1 MSSLK
6 LPEPITVSKQITKEL
21 DELER
26 KGGSIASFCGYANI
40 ETLFYLY
47 LIKKYKSKCV
57 SKKTGYF
64 DKSDTLLGMTI
75 SMSAKLTPIDELLMS
90 EEFTDLAKT
99 LTQCIKKGEETII
112 IPLRYCCVKLSGHSN
127 VLIYRRRTN
136 TIEHFEPH
144 GGEIDLG
151 KKMQENLEKRI
162 NFFIRIFNAELKKN
176 NIQEVSYVPA
186 TSVCPYLEGLQSLE
200 NNSILKK
207 TKGEPGGYCS
217 VWSMFFAE
225 LCLKNPDKSSEEI
238 LENIYNYLTTKES
251 AESYLKKVI
260 RGYTGY
266 LVESVNTY
274 LKIFFKPTYTV
285 TDVIGFSSKATN
297 KKYVIMMDAIKILI
311 ELESEILLDDDYNLA
326 ADLSRVKKM
335 YKNSTRDMS
344 IEQQRA
350 AREKNQA
357 LRFLYYRK
365 RILQNY
371 EEYSNYGKI
380 SEPVADSPLELMRE
394 TIKVNPFL
402 SKRQKT
408 QKAIE
413 VLEPVLT
420 KAKTQRR
427 RLSPNTIQ
435 EREAVKQ
442 SRKAINDLI
451 RKERE
456 AKKEEKLMAKLP
468 IDKNP
473 YFL

>member
-1 MSSLK
+1 MSALK
-6 LPEPITVSKQITKEL
+6 LPEPIKVSKLITNQL

-26 KGGSIASFCGYANI
+26 KGESIVSFCGYANI
-40 ETLFYLY
+40 ETIFYLH

-57 SKKTGYF
+57 SKKKGYF

-75 SMSAKLTPIDELLMS
+75 SMSAKLTKIDESLMN
-90 EEFTDLAKT
+90 EEFANLAKT

-112 IPLRYCCVKLSGHSN
+112 IPLRYCCVKMGGHSN

-151 KKMQENLEKRI
+151 KRIQANLEKKI
-162 NFFIRIFNAELKKN
+162 HLFITIFNAELKKN
-176 NIQEVSYVPA
+176 NIPEVSYVPA

-200 NNSILKK
+200 NNSLLKK
-207 TKGEPGGYCS
+207 GKSEPGGYCS

-238 LENIYNYLTTKES
+238 LENIYNYLKTKAC
-251 AESYLKKVI
+251 AENYLRKVI

-285 TDVIGFSSKATN
+285 TDVIGFSSKISN
-297 KKYVIMMDAIKILI
+297 KKYVILMDAIRILI
-311 ELESEILLDDDYNLA
+311 ELESEILLDDDYNLET
-326 ADLSRVKKM
+326 DLTRVKKM
-335 YKNSTRDMS
+335 YKNATKDMS
-344 IEQQRA
+344 IEEQRV
-350 AREKNQA
+350 AREKNEE

-371 EEYSNYGKI
+371 EEYNNYGKI

-394 TIKVNPFL
+394 TMMVNPYL
-402 SKRQKT
+402 NKRQKT
-408 QKAIE
+408 QKALAPAITKE
-413 VLEPVLT
+413 

-435 EREAVKQ
+435 DRETAKQ
-442 SRKAINDLI
+442 NKKAINDLI
-451 RKERE
+451 RKEKQS
-456 AKKEEKLMAKLP
+456 KKDEKLP

>member
-1 MSSLK
+1 MSSIK
-6 LPEPITVSKQITKEL
+6 LPEPIKVSKQITNQL

-26 KGGSIASFCGYANI
+26 KGESIVSFCGYANI

-57 SKKTGYF
+57 SKKTGYS
-64 DKSDTLLGMTI
+64 DKSDTLLGMSI
-75 SMSAKLTPIDELLMS
+75 SMSTKLTPIDELLMN
-90 EEFTDLAKT
+90 EEFSDLAKT
-99 LTQCIKKGEETII
+99 LTNCIKKGEETII
-112 IPLRYCCVKLSGHSN
+112 IPLRYCCVKMSGHSN

-151 KKMQENLEKRI
+151 KRMQANLEKRI
-162 NFFIRIFNAELKKN
+162 NLFIKIFNAELKKN
-176 NIQEVSYVPA
+176 NLHEVSYVPA

-200 NNSILKK
+200 NNSLLKK
-207 TKGEPGGYCS
+207 GKSEPGGYCS

-225 LCLKNPDKSSEEI
+225 LCLKNPNKSSEEI
-238 LENIYNYLTTKES
+238 LENIYNYLTIKEN
-251 AESYLKKVI
+251 AESYLRKVI

-266 LVESVNTY
+266 LVEAVNTY

-285 TDVIGFSSKATN
+285 VDVIGFSSKISN
-297 KKYVIMMDAIKILI
+297 KKYVIMIDAIRILV
-311 ELESEILLDDDYNLA
+311 ELESEILLDDDYNLD

-335 YKNSTRDMS
+335 YNMETKDMS
-344 IEQQRA
+344 IEEQRA
-350 AREKNQA
+350 AREKNQN

-371 EEYSNYGKI
+371 EEYNNYGKI
-380 SEPVADSPLELMRE
+380 SEAVADSPLELMRE
-394 TIKVNPFL
+394 TMKANPFL

-408 QKAIE
+408 QKE
-413 VLEPVLT
+413 NPVLEPSLT
-420 KAKTQRR
+420 KPKAKTQKRQ
-427 RLSPNTIQ
+427 LSPNTIQ

-451 RKERE
+451 RKERQ
-456 AKKEEKLMAKLP
+456 AKKDEKLP

>member
-6 LPEPITVSKQITKEL
+6 LPEPIKVSKQITNQL
-21 DELER
+21 DELEK
-26 KGGSIASFCGYANI
+26 KGESIVSFCGYANI
-40 ETLFYLY
+40 ETLFYLH

-75 SMSAKLTPIDELLMS
+75 SMSAKLTPIDDLLMK
-90 EEFTDLAKT
+90 EEFADLAKT

-112 IPLRYCCVKLSGHSN
+112 IPLRYCCKKLSGHSN

-162 NFFIRIFNAELKKN
+162 NFFIRIFNAELIKN

-200 NNSILKK
+200 NNSLLKK
-207 TKGEPGGYCS
+207 GKGEPGGYCS

-266 LVESVNTY
+266 LVEAVNTY

-285 TDVIGFSSKATN
+285 ADVIGFSSNTSN

-311 ELESEILLDDDYNLA
+311 ELESKILLDDDYDLA
-326 ADLSRVKKM
+326 ADLSRVKKF
-335 YKNSTRDMS
+335 YKNATRDMS
-344 IEQQRA
+344 IEEQRA

-394 TIKVNPFL
+394 TMKVNPFL

-408 QKAIE
+408 QKANE
-413 VLEPVLT
+413 VLEPAPT

-442 SRKAINDLI
+442 SRKSINDLI

-456 AKKEEKLMAKLP
+456 AKKDGKLP

>member
-6 LPEPITVSKQITKEL
+6 LPEPITVSKQMTNQL

-26 KGGSIASFCGYANI
+26 KGGSIVSFCGYANI
-40 ETLFYLY
+40 ETIFYLH

-75 SMSAKLTPIDELLMS
+75 SMSAKLTPIDELLMK
-90 EEFTDLAKT
+90 EEFADLAKT
-99 LTQCIKKGEETII
+99 LTHCIKKGEETII
-112 IPLRYCCVKLSGHSN
+112 IPLRYCCKKLSGHSN

-151 KKMQENLEKRI
+151 KRMQENLEKRI
-162 NFFIRIFNAELKKN
+162 NFFIRIFNTELKKN
-176 NIQEVSYVPA
+176 NLHEVSYVAA
-186 TSVCPYLEGLQSLE
+186 TSVCPYLDGLQVLE
-200 NNSILKK
+200 NNSLLKK
-207 TKGEPGGYCS
+207 GKGEPGGYCS
-217 VWSMFFAE
+217 IWSMFFAE
-225 LCLKNPDKSSEEI
+225 LCLKNPEKSSEEI
-238 LENIYNYLTTKES
+238 LENIYNYLTTKEN
-251 AESYLKKVI
+251 AESYLRKVI

-266 LVESVNTY
+266 LVEAVNTY

-285 TDVIGFSSKATN
+285 VDVIGFSSKVSN
-297 KKYVIMMDAIKILI
+297 KKYVIMMDAIRILI
-311 ELESEILLDDDYNLA
+311 ELESEILLDDDYDLDG
-326 ADLSRVKKM
+326 DLSRVKKM
-335 YKNSTRDMS
+335 YKNATKGMT

-350 AREKNQA
+350 AREKDKSLQT
-357 LRFLYYRK
+357 LYYRK

-380 SEPVADSPLELMRE
+380 SEPLADSPLELMRE
-394 TIKVNPFL
+394 TMTNRHVLN
-402 SKRQKT
+402 KT
-408 QKAIE
+408 KKD
-413 VLEPVLT
+413 LEPVPKQVP

-451 RKERE
+451 REEKQ
-456 AKKEEKLMAKLP
+456 AKKDEKLLSKLP

>member
-6 LPEPITVSKQITKEL
+6 LPEPIKVSKQITNQL

-26 KGGSIASFCGYANI
+26 KGESIVSFCGYANI
-40 ETLFYLY
+40 ETLFYLH

-64 DKSDTLLGMTI
+64 DKSDTLLGMSI
-75 SMSAKLTPIDELLMS
+75 SMSAKLTSIDELLMK

-112 IPLRYCCVKLSGHSN
+112 IPLRYCCVKMSGHSN

-151 KKMQENLEKRI
+151 KRIQANLEKRI
-162 NFFIRIFNAELKKN
+162 NLFISIFNAELKKN
-176 NIQEVSYVPA
+176 NIQEVSYLPA

-200 NNSILKK
+200 NNSLLKK
-207 TKGEPGGYCS
+207 GKGEPGGYCS

-285 TDVIGFSSKATN
+285 VDVIGFSSKISN
-297 KKYVIMMDAIKILI
+297 KKYVIMIDAIRILV
-311 ELESEILLDDDYNLA
+311 ELESEILLDDDYNLD

-335 YKNSTRDMS
+335 YNIKTKGMS
-344 IEQQRA
+344 IEEQRT
-350 AREKNQA
+350 AREKNQD

-394 TIKVNPFL
+394 TMKVNPFL

-408 QKAIE
+408 QKA
-413 VLEPVLT
+413 LEPAPT

-451 RKERE
+451 RKERQ
-456 AKKEEKLMAKLP
+456 AKKDEKLP